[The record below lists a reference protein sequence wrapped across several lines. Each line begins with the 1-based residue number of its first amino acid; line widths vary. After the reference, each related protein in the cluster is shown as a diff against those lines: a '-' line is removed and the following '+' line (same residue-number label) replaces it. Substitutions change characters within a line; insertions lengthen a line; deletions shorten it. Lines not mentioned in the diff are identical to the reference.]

1 VIKNL
6 VGHGADPTIK
16 DVNAH
21 SAVDVA
27 MGLAQGHGRGGSG
40 KVVHED
46 SAALLQ
52 QLMASGIKTADQPPV
67 RPANQLL

>member
-1 VIKNL
+1 
-6 VGHGADPTIK
+6 
-16 DVNAH
+16 
-21 SAVDVA
+21 
-27 MGLAQGHGRGGSG
+27 MGLAEGHGRGGSG

-52 QLMASGIKTADQPPV
+52 QLAASATKTAELPPV